1 MVKSVNKSW
10 NYIFASE
17 IKCMFIVIEKDSDI
31 TETSV
36 TAGHILR
43 KFLDCSNAYFL
54 RLSLPRA
61 ATQDLFHGLL
71 SI

>member
-10 NYIFASE
+10 NYIVASE
-17 IKCMFIVIEKDSDI
+17 IKCVFAVIEQDSDI
-31 TETSV
+31 TETSP

-43 KFLDCSNAYFL
+43 KFLGYSNAYFL

-61 ATQDLFHGLL
+61 ATQDLFHGPL
-71 SI
+71 SL